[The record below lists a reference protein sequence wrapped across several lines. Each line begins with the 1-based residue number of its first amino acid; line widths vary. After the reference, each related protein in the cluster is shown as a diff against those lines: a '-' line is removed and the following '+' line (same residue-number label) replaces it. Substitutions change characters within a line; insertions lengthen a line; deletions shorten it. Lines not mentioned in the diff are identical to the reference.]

1 MKKGHSEEYF
11 SEDRDFWWNRDYLE
25 LMARRLRLNEC
36 GTLLDIGC
44 GQCHWS
50 QLLAPY
56 LRKPVVLH
64 ALDSDPKWAAGSDG
78 VRRAFDRLG
87 VTVAFKQGDV
97 QVLPYPDSSF
107 DLVTCQTLLIHLQ
120 DPQAAVREMFR
131 VVKPGGLVLC
141 VEPNNLAGA
150 LVKASISAADPIED
164 RLRDVRCHMLRE
176 RGKAQCGEGDNSFG
190 DLLPGVFA
198 GLGVDDIRV
207 YLSDKAAAVYP
218 PYQAPGQQASLTAWL
233 DMEAQGAGL
242 FDRAEMQRYLAALGQ
257 ESRVEEVLQHFRTE
271 SARMA
276 AAIKAGDYATGG
288 GVIMYLVSGRKPAP
302 AAAGQIAAHAER
314 RTEGGCLVRNRANAA
329 HYGWGDG
336 CDGWRLHED
345 EAFGVIEELVPPGRA
360 EVPHR
365 HTHAGQAFVI
375 LEGEADLILEDGRH
389 TLRGGDSL
397 HVPAGVLHQFRNDS
411 PKPVRFLV
419 ISAPRRDWDRI
430 AGELPGRPAPAA
442 GGGSLKRMPTLE
454 TARVV
459 LRPFSAADAAEVM
472 RLAGDRAVA
481 DTTLHIP
488 HPYQAGMAEEW
499 IATHQAAFDREQ
511 GVTLAITRKPDGALV
526 GAISLMGMA
535 KGHQAELG
543 YWIGKPFWSQGYCT
557 EAAQALLRYAFTDL
571 GLVRVHAGHLA
582 RNPASGRVMQKIG
595 MHKEGCLRQHVKKWD
610 KLEDLEIYAILKK
623 EWEEAAN

>member
-218 PYQAPGQQASLTAWL
+218 PY
-233 DMEAQGAGL
+233 
-242 FDRAEMQRYLAALGQ
+242 
-257 ESRVEEVLQHFRTE
+257 
-271 SARMA
+271 
-276 AAIKAGDYATGG
+276 
-288 GVIMYLVSGRKPAP
+288 
-302 AAAGQIAAHAER
+302 
-314 RTEGGCLVRNRANAA
+314 
-329 HYGWGDG
+329 
-336 CDGWRLHED
+336 
-345 EAFGVIEELVPPGRA
+345 
-360 EVPHR
+360 
-365 HTHAGQAFVI
+365 
-375 LEGEADLILEDGRH
+375 
-389 TLRGGDSL
+389 
-397 HVPAGVLHQFRNDS
+397 
-411 PKPVRFLV
+411 
-419 ISAPRRDWDRI
+419 
-430 AGELPGRPAPAA
+430 
-442 GGGSLKRMPTLE
+442 
-454 TARVV
+454 
-459 LRPFSAADAAEVM
+459 
-472 RLAGDRAVA
+472 
-481 DTTLHIP
+481 
-488 HPYQAGMAEEW
+488 
-499 IATHQAAFDREQ
+499 
-511 GVTLAITRKPDGALV
+511 
-526 GAISLMGMA
+526 
-535 KGHQAELG
+535 
-543 YWIGKPFWSQGYCT
+543 
-557 EAAQALLRYAFTDL
+557 
-571 GLVRVHAGHLA
+571 
-582 RNPASGRVMQKIG
+582 
-595 MHKEGCLRQHVKKWD
+595 
-610 KLEDLEIYAILKK
+610 
-623 EWEEAAN
+623 